1 MVNPL
6 GVQIRSA
13 ALDAMHFIASLEEEL
28 REIRAV
34 LTCDAGDEGAFGHA
48 VVFPS
53 KCDYGFSIML
63 RQWCA
68 WYERTIG
75 GG

>member
-13 ALDAMHFIASLEEEL
+13 ALDAVHFIAFLEEEL

-34 LTCDAGDEGAFGHA
+34 LACYAGDEGAFGH
-48 VVFPS
+48 
-53 KCDYGFSIML
+53 
-63 RQWCA
+63 
-68 WYERTIG
+68 
-75 GG
+75 